1 MKFNKNHISKIK
13 LIIWDLDETFWKGTL
28 SDININAPSI
38 IPIDSNISLVKKLS
52 KRGIVNS
59 VCSKNDCELAE
70 NELRRLDVLEYFV
83 FNSINWESKGGR
95 IKQMIKDMA
104 LRPENV
110 LFILNSATLL

>member
-59 VCSKNDCELAE
+59 VCSKMTVN
-70 NELRRLDVLEYFV
+70 
-83 FNSINWESKGGR
+83 
-95 IKQMIKDMA
+95 
-104 LRPENV
+104 
-110 LFILNSATLL
+110 LLK